1 MRTDLCRITLYKSGG
16 SGSDQ
21 FQVGTWTDGKPG
33 SAAAGGTPGTW
44 AVLAGTGTVFQDK
57 GKTHASKDFHDPVR
71 FQWKNPKS

>member
-33 SAAAGGTPGTW
+33 MIDLCWGPAQRQPAEHLGGVGCPRRHWHCLSGQ
-44 AVLAGTGTVFQDK
+44 F
-57 GKTHASKDFHDPVR
+57 SME
-71 FQWKNPKS
+71 KS